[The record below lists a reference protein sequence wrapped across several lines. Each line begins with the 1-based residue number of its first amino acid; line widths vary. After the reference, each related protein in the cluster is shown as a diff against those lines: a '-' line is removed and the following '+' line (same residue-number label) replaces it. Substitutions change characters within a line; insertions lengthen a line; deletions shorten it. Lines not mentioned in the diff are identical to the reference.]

1 MRKVS
6 NTTSYPETDFINLT
20 KVEQLL
26 EIGFNDSYDS
36 EAFKERI
43 EIINILLKKYGL
55 KLETTFIDAVT
66 EPEYR
71 WSIKM
76 ERSE

>member
-1 MRKVS
+1 MKV
-6 NTTSYPETDFINLT
+6 YDFINLT

-36 EAFKERI
+36 EGFKERI

-55 KLETTFIDAVT
+55 KLETTFIDAKT

-71 WSIKM
+71 WSVKM

>member
-1 MRKVS
+1 MKA
-6 NTTSYPETDFINLT
+6 YEFIKLI
-20 KVEQLL
+20 KIEDLI

-36 EAFKERI
+36 ERFKERI

-55 KLETTFIDAVT
+55 KLETTFIDADT

>member
-1 MRKVS
+1 MMSKP
-6 NTTSYPETDFINLT
+6 TYEFLKLIKIEELI
-20 KVEQLL
+20 

-36 EAFKERI
+36 ERFKERI

-55 KLETTFIDAVT
+55 KLETTFIDADT

>member
-1 MRKVS
+1 MRV
-6 NTTSYPETDFINLT
+6 YDFMNLT

-36 EAFKERI
+36 KGFIERV
-43 EIINILLKKYGL
+43 EIINILLEKYGL
-55 KLETTFIDAVT
+55 KLETTFIDAET

-71 WSIKM
+71 WSVKM
-76 ERSE
+76 ERSK

>member
-1 MRKVS
+1 MRV
-6 NTTSYPETDFINLT
+6 YDFINLSNV
-20 KVEQLL
+20 KHLL

-36 EAFKERI
+36 GEFKDRI
-43 EIINILLKKYGL
+43 DIINILLKKYGL
-55 KLETTFIDAVT
+55 KLETTFIETKT

-71 WSIKM
+71 WSVKM